1 MNENIKW
8 GACAVA
14 VVGLAIGAVVYRD
27 KWWHDKPK
35 PAAKAVAALPAEPAI
50 PDAPPEPAIKHP
62 VPETAAP
69 EPLPPLDASDK
80 PIQAVVVDLMGVDNV
95 KQWVSPENLVRHIV
109 VSIDNL
115 PEQRVA
121 ERIRPL
127 QRVPGEFT
135 VGGSEDALVLDPKNY
150 RRYDS
155 LVKTIQ
161 SIDTPRLVANYQRY
175 YPLFQQSYEGLGHPP
190 QYFNDRLIQVID
202 HLLETPEVR
211 DPIPL
216 SRPLVQYEFADPK
229 LESLSAG
236 QKLMIRMGGENA
248 GVLKGKLREL
258 RAALAATSTAPAPAT
273 DVAPKPGE

>member
-27 KWWHDKPK
+27 KWWNDEPK
-35 PAAKAVAALPAEPAI
+35 PAAKPVAALPAEPML
-50 PDAPPEPAIKHP
+50 PDAPPPEPAIQHP
-62 VPETAAP
+62 VPETPGP

-80 PIQAVVVDLMGVDNV
+80 PIQAAVVDLMGADNV

-115 PEQRVA
+115 PEQKVA

-135 VGGSEDALVLDPKNY
+135 VGGTEDAPILDPANFQ
-150 RRYDS
+150 RYNS

-161 SIDTPRLVANYQRY
+161 SLDTPRLVASYQRY

-190 QYFNDRLIQVID
+190 EYFNDRLIQVID
-202 HLLETPEVR
+202 HLLETPDVKG
-211 DPIPL
+211 PIPL
-216 SRPLVQYEFADPK
+216 ARPLVQYEFADPK
-229 LESLSAG
+229 LEGLSAG

-248 GVLKGKLREL
+248 GVLKAKLREL
-258 RAALAATSTAPAPAT
+258 RTALAAAEPAA
-273 DVAPKPGE
+273 KRGE